1 MAKLI
6 AFGCSFTVGVGLP
19 DVYPRN
25 DTPSSMGWP
34 ALLGEKLGLEVEN
47 RGIPR
52 GGNLEIFN
60 NMLKADIQ
68 PDDVCVVLWSS
79 FLRHDQFLM
88 ESEFGEGRRIEAED
102 FVVHTDVTDPKWINN
117 NRNKN
122 WLTIHHASC
131 YLQCL
136 GVKFCTL
143 LGIVDVGQVTGFR
156 PESLHIPN
164 FIEDIRPGRWRIDEG
179 LDGLPG
185 IKGHPGVA
193 SQKLLSQ
200 LLYDRMK

>member
-1 MAKLI
+1 MSKLI
-6 AFGCSFTVGVGLP
+6 TFGCSFTVGVGLP

-25 DTPSSMGWP
+25 DTPSAMAWP

-52 GGNLEIFN
+52 GGNLEILHKI
-60 NMLKADIQ
+60 LKTDIQ
-68 PDDVCVVLWSS
+68 PDDVCVILWSS
-79 FLRHDQFLM
+79 FLRHDQFVM
-88 ESEFGEGRRIEAED
+88 ELDFGDGRRIEVED
-102 FVVHTDVTDPKWINN
+102 FVKYTDVTSPAWINH

-131 YLQCL
+131 YLQSL
-136 GVKFCTL
+136 GVKFCSL
-143 LGIVDVGQVTGFR
+143 LGIVDTGLVTGYR
-156 PESLHIPN
+156 PDNIHIPN
-164 FIEDIRPGRWRIDEG
+164 FIDDIRPRRWRIDEG

-185 IKGHPGVA
+185 MQGHPGVA

>member
-6 AFGCSFTVGVGLP
+6 TFGCSFTVGVGLP

-68 PDDVCVVLWSS
+68 PNDVCVVLWSS
-79 FLRHDQFLM
+79 CQVGNPHSLPSGHMGGSVHVTNPLRGPRSMGF
-88 ESEFGEGRRIEAED
+88 
-102 FVVHTDVTDPKWINN
+102 DV
-117 NRNKN
+117 
-122 WLTIHHASC
+122 S
-131 YLQCL
+131 LQCR
-136 GVKFCTL
+136 F
-143 LGIVDVGQVTGFR
+143 
-156 PESLHIPN
+156 
-164 FIEDIRPGRWRIDEG
+164 GR
-179 LDGLPG
+179 
-185 IKGHPGVA
+185 
-193 SQKLLSQ
+193 
-200 LLYDRMK
+200 